1 MSEGAYWAVL
11 TATILE
17 SNAVSDGAKL
27 FYAQVSRRTNRLGY
41 CWASNRTLSE
51 ELGVCGRTITRY
63 VAELEAAGF
72 VTTEQVGV
80 SDRKRRHERRI
91 RLAVPFPFDLAKNGE
106 IKSSETL
113 NVDKNVH
120 LNVDKNGDINVDKN
134 VHPIE
139 VINKSNKITPYSPPQ
154 GDAGGELFDRFWAL
168 YPKKRNKPAALRAWR
183 RLNPTAALCMTMSRA
198 LKRQMSS
205 EEWQK
210 DGGRYVPYPA
220 SWLNGARWED
230 SQDETPLRGG
240 DAPRQEGWGWQ

>member
-11 TATILE
+11 TAPILE
-17 SNAVSDGAKL
+17 STAVSDGAKL

-51 ELGVCGRTITRY
+51 ELGVGERTVSRY

-72 VTTEQVGV
+72 IACEIVGID
-80 SDRKRRHERRI
+80 DRKRRRERHI
-91 RLAVPFPFDLAKNGE
+91 RLAVPAPFDVAKNGE
-106 IKSSETL
+106 IKVAKNGES
-113 NVDKNVH
+113 NVA
-120 LNVDKNGDINVDKN
+120 KNGDTNNVK
-134 VHPIE
+134 
-139 VINKSNKITPYSPPQ
+139 NKSNKITPYSPPQ

-198 LKRQMSS
+198 LKRQMAS

-230 SQDETPLRGG
+230 SPDDTPARGG
-240 DAPRQEGWGWQ
+240 EAPRQEGWGWQ

>member
-11 TATILE
+11 TAPILE
-17 SNAVSDGAKL
+17 STAVSDGAKL

-41 CWASNRTLSE
+41 CWASNRTLSD
-51 ELGVCGRTITRY
+51 ELNVGERTISRY
-63 VAELEAAGF
+63 VSELENAGF
-72 VTTEQVGV
+72 ITTEMVGID
-80 SDRKRRHERRI
+80 DRKRRRERHI
-91 RLAVPFPFDLAKNGE
+91 RLAVPAPFDVAKNGE
-106 IKSSETL
+106 IKVAKNGES
-113 NVDKNVH
+113 NVA
-120 LNVDKNGDINVDKN
+120 KNGDTIKVN
-134 VHPIE
+134 
-139 VINKSNKITPYSPPQ
+139 NKSNKITPYSPPQ

-198 LKRQMSS
+198 LKRQMAS

-230 SQDETPLRGG
+230 SPDETPPRSG